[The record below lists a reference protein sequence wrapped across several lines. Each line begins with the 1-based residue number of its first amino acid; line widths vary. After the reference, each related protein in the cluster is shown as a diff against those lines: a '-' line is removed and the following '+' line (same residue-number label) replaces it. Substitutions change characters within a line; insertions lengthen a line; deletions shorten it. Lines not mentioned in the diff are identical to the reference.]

1 MGKKIRKL
9 GKRVIIFEIF
19 LFLIVIFSSV
29 IFFYYGDMYY
39 SKLALYYNNKKVLDK
54 KNKELK
60 VLNNSISQYMDI
72 NSDIDKVK
80 KKYFERAKELENKVI
95 NGDVDKKIAYLTFDD
110 GPYYNTYKVL
120 DILDKYGVGATFFT
134 TDANG
139 EYCHDNKEY
148 RCYQLYME
156 YIKHGH
162 TIANHTFT
170 HSIFKGLYN
179 SSDSFIDA
187 VVKQEELVKQ
197 MTNGYVTNIVRFPGG
212 SDTANYFK
220 VKNESIDK
228 LKQRGYGWVD
238 WSSQIGD
245 GGYLPNSDVAWKNFT
260 GSINENIEVV
270 LLHDYHPITT
280 SLLPNIIEYLESNGY
295 ILLPLFYESSM
306 VNK

>member
-1 MGKKIRKL
+1 
-9 GKRVIIFEIF
+9 
-19 LFLIVIFSSV
+19 
-29 IFFYYGDMYY
+29 
-39 SKLALYYNNKKVLDK
+39 
-54 KNKELK
+54 
-60 VLNNSISQYMDI
+60 
-72 NSDIDKVK
+72 
-80 KKYFERAKELENKVI
+80 
-95 NGDVDKKIAYLTFDD
+95 
-110 GPYYNTYKVL
+110 
-120 DILDKYGVGATFFT
+120 
-134 TDANG
+134 
-139 EYCHDNKEY
+139 
-148 RCYQLYME
+148 ME